1 MNMNEGVLKM
11 VDMNMNGG
19 VFQDGDY
26 EYEWSCVLGW
36 CI

>member
-19 VFQDGDY
+19 VFQDVDY
-26 EYEWSCVLGW
+26 ELKWRSFLGW
-36 CI
+36 LV